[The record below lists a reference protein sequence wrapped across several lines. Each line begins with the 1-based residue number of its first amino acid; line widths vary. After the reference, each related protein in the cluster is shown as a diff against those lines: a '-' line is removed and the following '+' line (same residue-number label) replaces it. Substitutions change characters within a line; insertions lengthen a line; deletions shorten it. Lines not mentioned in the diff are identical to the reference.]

1 MPDRRERENDRL
13 EREINEILSNIEQF
27 PDADQ
32 RKQRARRRVVNS
44 FANNVSERQ
53 RTFMRRM
60 SGVSLSQLMIL
71 SFLIILGSMFFREI
85 VRVSWPWMMYAG
97 VVLFLTTFALM
108 MFGGSRGGPAVPRQ
122 QQYWRGRPVSY
133 RQDALAHRMRRWFGR
148 RSRR

>member
-1 MPDRRERENDRL
+1 MPDRRDRENDRL

-32 RKQRARRRVVNS
+32 RKQRARRRVVSN
-44 FANNVSERQ
+44 FANSVSERQ

-85 VRVSWPWMMYAG
+85 VRISWPWMMYAG
-97 VVLFLTTFALM
+97 VLLFLATFALM
-108 MFGGSRGGPAVPRQ
+108 MFGGSRGGRTVPRQ
-122 QQYWRGRPVSY
+122 QQYWRGRPMSY
-133 RQDALAHRMRRWFGR
+133 RQDALSYRLRRWFGR